1 MKTIVLGLASV
12 ICGGIALMPLLV
24 QPDAGSAP
32 LATALEWLTTVSR
45 RSAGQ
50 RLSAAV
56 RARGLPP
63 FLAM

>member
-32 LATALEWLTTVSR
+32 LATALAWLAT
-45 RSAGQ
+45 AG
-50 RLSAAV
+50 RIHHRVA
-56 RARGLPP
+56 
-63 FLAM
+63 